1 MANFGSPIPINS
13 PSDSIDVNHEFESPI
28 EVQANGLPNE
38 STVGCLRV
46 FFYFFVFIVY
56 SIFNCAFLIFVD

>member
-28 EVQANGLPNE
+28 EVQAE